1 MHTQLVTWK
10 HIAHGAVYDSLR
22 HFLDG
27 DSVYL
32 PPRNLT
38 ELREVLYVPLSFF
51 SFFSQL
57 TPTSRERGAMSYM
70 FTYISQLRGGLRGTE
85 FTTVRIPHSTLPA
98 PISHAFQM
106 KQIAYDS
113 LRDILGKNAN
123 DFLQLYSNKA
133 DWHAKPPRALRQ
145 AGPTLT

>member
-10 HIAHGAVYDSLR
+10 HIAQGAVYDSLR

-38 ELREVLYVPLSFF
+38 ELREVLYVLSF
-51 SFFSQL
+51 L
-57 TPTSRERGAMSYM
+57 LLLHHLATHTISRERGAMSYM

-85 FTTVRIPHSTLPA
+85 FSTVRTPLPLLPIPLLTLV
-98 PISHAFQM
+98 S
-106 KQIAYDS
+106 DE
-113 LRDILGKNAN
+113 AN
-123 DFLQLYSNKA
+123 RLWVA
-133 DWHAKPPRALRQ
+133 TRHC
-145 AGPTLT
+145 

>member
-38 ELREVLYVPLSFF
+38 ELREVLYVFRLSLFF
-51 SFFSQL
+51 SFILHGLQGARSHVLYAHLHQP
-57 TPTSRERGAMSYM
+57 TPWRAARLGIQHCECAPPASRLNPASD
-70 FTYISQLRGGLRGTE
+70 TYYR
-85 FTTVRIPHSTLPA
+85 
-98 PISHAFQM
+98 
-106 KQIAYDS
+106 
-113 LRDILGKNAN
+113 
-123 DFLQLYSNKA
+123 
-133 DWHAKPPRALRQ
+133 
-145 AGPTLT
+145 